1 MSELV
6 VVGVDPGPM
15 PGICALYWLSPEQV
29 RPASA
34 VYQCNHPAAVDLVEH
49 LLNWGADR
57 RVLAIERFVSGPR
70 SSRLNS
76 PISAQITRELITAL
90 TSLRTTLACEVV
102 LRSAA
107 EVKPWGSDERLD
119 ACGLIETTRGM
130 PHARDAARHALHA
143 AVWAAGQVDPLGS
156 LWRSGLK
163 GSDQGE

>member
-1 MSELV
+1 MPELI

-15 PGICALYWLSPEQV
+15 PGICMLRYWPSMV
-29 RPASA
+29 RPTSA

-49 LLNWGADR
+49 LLLPGDR

-76 PISAQITRELITAL
+76 PAAAQITRELIAAL
-90 TSLRTTLACEVV
+90 TSLRAVLACEVV

-107 EVKPWGSDERLD
+107 EVKPWASETRLD

-143 AVWAAGQVDPLGS
+143 AVWAAGQVDPLS
-156 LWRSGLK
+156 PSWRSGLK